1 MGANLNSGGSDER
14 GPVAEI
20 NITPFVDVMLVLLVI
35 FMVAT
40 PMMENGIPIELPKAS
55 TQALPKKDEKPITLN
70 LTKESRIFVDKSE
83 VYLTSLQPALKK
95 VFAKRQNKEIY
106 IRADG
111 TLPYAFVAQTM
122 AAVKLAG
129 INKIGLVTLPPETE
143 ASPSKR

>member
-1 MGANLNSGGSDER
+1 MGMNVNNGDER
-14 GPVAEI
+14 GPVSEI

-40 PMMENGIPIELPKAS
+40 PMMENGIPIDLPKAS
-55 TQALPKKDEKPITLN
+55 AQALAKKDEKPVTLN
-70 LTKESRIFVDKSE
+70 LTKESRILIGDKEE

-95 VFAKRQNKEIY
+95 LFAKRQNKEIY

-111 TLPYAFVAQTM
+111 QLPYAFVAQTM

-129 INKIGLVTLPPETE
+129 IHKIGLVTLPPETE
-143 ASPSKR
+143 NGPSK

>member
-1 MGANLNSGGSDER
+1 MGANLNGNSEDR
-14 GPVAEI
+14 GPMAEI

-55 TQALPKKDEKPITLN
+55 AKALSKKDDKPVTLN
-70 LTKESRIFVDKSE
+70 LTKESRIFLNKDE

-95 VFAKRQNKEIY
+95 LYGKRENKEIY
-106 IRADG
+106 LRADG
-111 TLPYAFVAQTM
+111 SLPYAFVAQTM

-129 INKIGLVTLPPETE
+129 IHKIGLVTVPPEAE
-143 ASPSKR
+143 PGPSK

>member
-1 MGANLNSGGSDER
+1 MGGSFNGGNSDDR
-14 GPVAEI
+14 GAFSEI

-40 PMMENGIPIELPKAS
+40 PLMENGIPIELPKAS

-70 LTKESRIFVDKSE
+70 LTKESRIFVDKDE

-95 VFAKRQNKEIY
+95 VFAKRQSKEIY

-111 TLPYAFVAQTM
+111 ALPYAFVAQTM

-129 INKIGLVTLPPETE
+129 IHKIGLVTLPPETE
-143 ASPSKR
+143 AGTSK

>member
-1 MGANLNSGGSDER
+1 MGMSTNNSDDR

-40 PMMENGIPIELPKAS
+40 PMMENGIPIDLPKAS
-55 TQALPKKDEKPITLN
+55 AKALSKKDEKPVTLN
-70 LTKESRIFVDKSE
+70 LTKDARIYLDKEE

-95 VFAKRQNKEIY
+95 LFAKRSAKEIY

-111 TLPYAFVAQTM
+111 ALQYALVAQTM

-129 INKIGLVTLPPETE
+129 IHKIGLVTVPPETE
-143 ASPSKR
+143 SPPSK